1 MRKVF
6 LAMLVILG
14 IGLLA
19 PSGSSAAPVN
29 GSAMSSATQA
39 TMLDKVHC
47 VPGWPH
53 HRRGW
58 DGCYRP
64 GLVAPVVPLVTPVCR
79 SVRVCGPRGCWWR
92 RQCW

>member
-1 MRKVF
+1 MRKVL
-6 LAMLVILG
+6 LAMLVVAGL
-14 IGLLA
+14 GLLT
-19 PSGSSAAPVN
+19 PSGSSAAPIS
-29 GSAMSSATQA
+29 GSAFNAETNASL
-39 TMLDKVHC
+39 LDRVHC

-64 GLVAPVVPLVTPVCR
+64 GFVAPVVPVCR

-92 RQCW
+92 RRCW

>member
-1 MRKVF
+1 MRKVL
-6 LAMLVILG
+6 LAMLIIFG
-14 IGLLA
+14 IGLVTSSNL
-19 PSGSSAAPVN
+19 SAAPIN
-29 GSAMSSATQA
+29 GSAINSATQA

-64 GLVAPVVPLVTPVCR
+64 GFVVPPVVVAPVCR
-79 SVRVCGPRGCWWR
+79 SVRVCDFRGCWWR
-92 RQCW
+92 RRCW